1 MGALAAEANV
11 RPHEQASSRGKVER
25 FTVTHHGVPIGEVEL
40 PEQRR
45 WAGGP
50 LEPLPGF
57 EPLRAILSP
66 IALRGL
72 PQLLLTLERDARLD
86 ELRVPPDYRTAFAL
100 AAALDFALLD
110 AGGLPVP
117 TELVRV
123 ADTGGGSVQVRAYFW
138 RAGAPTGANRR
149 RPDGQAGGFGAPSA

>member
-1 MGALAAEANV
+1 M
-11 RPHEQASSRGKVER
+11 ER
-25 FTVTHHGVPIGEVEL
+25 FTVTHHGVPIGAVDL

-45 WAGGP
+45 WASGP
-50 LEPLPGF
+50 LEPLPAV

-66 IALRGL
+66 IATRNLA
-72 PQLLLTLERDARLD
+72 QLLLTLERDARLD
-86 ELRVPPDYRTAFAL
+86 GVAVPPEYRTAFAA

-123 ADTGGGSVQVRAYFW
+123 ADTGGGTIQVCAYFR
-138 RAGAPTGANRR
+138 RAGAPSSA
-149 RPDGQAGGFGAPSA
+149 GQRWSPGHAGGHDAPSA

>member
-1 MGALAAEANV
+1 
-11 RPHEQASSRGKVER
+11 VER

-50 LEPLPGF
+50 LEPLPG
-57 EPLRAILSP
+57 LDSVRAVLSS
-66 IALRGL
+66 IAIRGL

-86 ELRVPPDYRTAFAL
+86 DLPVPPTYRTAFAS
-100 AAALDFALLD
+100 AASLDFDLLD
-110 AGGLPVP
+110 AGGLAVS

-123 ADTGGGSVQVRAYFW
+123 ADTGGGNIQVRAYFR
-138 RAGAPTGANRR
+138 RAGAPTTANLRW
-149 RPDGQAGGFGAPSA
+149 PDEHADGFGAPSA